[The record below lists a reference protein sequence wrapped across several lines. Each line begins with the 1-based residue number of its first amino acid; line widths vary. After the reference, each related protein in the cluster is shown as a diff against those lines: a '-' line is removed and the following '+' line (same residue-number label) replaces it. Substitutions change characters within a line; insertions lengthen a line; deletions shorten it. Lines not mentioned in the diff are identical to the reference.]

1 MRNIATKVKVKR
13 LQNKGKRAKKTVA
26 YLKHCVLHTM
36 KRYLRWTINNGGGI
50 IQIFKPDG
58 SFTLYM
64 IWHKDDLN
72 KLSQD
77 HGRKVLCK

>member
-13 LQNKGKRAKKTVA
+13 LQNKGKRVKNTVA

-36 KRYLRWTINNGGGI
+36 TRYLRWTINNGGGI
-50 IQIFKPDG
+50 IQFTKPDG

-64 IWHKDDLN
+64 IGHRDDLN
-72 KLSQD
+72 KLS
-77 HGRKVLCK
+77 

>member
-13 LQNKGKRAKKTVA
+13 LQNRGKRVKNSIA

-36 KRYLRWTINNGGGI
+36 KRYLRWTINNGGGV
-50 IQIFKPDG
+50 IQFTKADG

-64 IWHKDDLN
+64 IGHRDDLN
-72 KLSQD
+72 RLS
-77 HGRKVLCK
+77 